1 MRLLIRQ
8 IPLQVD
14 VILLDQAEILD
25 YGGEQ
30 WQSDQ
35 TDNAEPINSTAEVR
49 TGIIVSGQVL
59 CRQNYSGLFGGFLEL
74 VIVVVH
80 TRIATSQRTAL

>member
-25 YGGEQ
+25 YGGE
-30 WQSDQ
+30 QSDQ

>member
-1 MRLLIRQ
+1 M
-8 IPLQVD
+8 QVD

-25 YGGEQ
+25 YGGE
-30 WQSDQ
+30 QSDQ

-80 TRIATSQRTAL
+80 TGIATSQRTAL

>member
-1 MRLLIRQ
+1 M
-8 IPLQVD
+8 QVD

-25 YGGEQ
+25 YGGE
-30 WQSDQ
+30 QSDQ